1 MRRGVGRTA
10 LLRDV
15 WSRCYSSG
23 NRDVRQEGIWVMG
36 KLEDSVRDMREQL
49 KREAL
54 EELKKGRD
62 DLDRIFKDD
71 KRRR

>member
-1 MRRGVGRTA
+1 
-10 LLRDV
+10 
-15 WSRCYSSG
+15 
-23 NRDVRQEGIWVMG
+23 MG

>member
-1 MRRGVGRTA
+1 MRRGVAPTA

-15 WSRCYSSG
+15 WSRCYTSD